1 MLSSITA
8 SKSLETII
16 KADLKSNKRIYS
28 NEVINALKIS
38 KALIE
43 GNLNVALVAPMQSG
57 KTGTIKYLCNTI
69 LTETGYLKKDQTVFF
84 TTSMRDRAL
93 HDQNCQTLESYEGN
107 ILVCKIDRLKQLGL
121 LEIDHYRA
129 GLMVRDE
136 DQYGC
141 GEESTFDFTF
151 FKNIRKSYP
160 QMPIVM
166 VSATPYDIM
175 DAENHGFD
183 VTVVKGERSD
193 NYFGIT
199 EMINEGMVIDLPS
212 HYQHIVADKKGNSF
226 LSDQLKESI
235 SFLKS
240 SEKGLGIVRC
250 NKTEEATYLK
260 SQLSS
265 LKNKYDIDTYVI
277 GCRKECDFSIKDG
290 LRMLPHKIE
299 RQNKKIIL
307 LVMQALSAGKDLK
320 TLKNHIRFVIE
331 TKKRQLANI
340 VQGLPGRV
348 CGYHNNRNL
357 KIYGCKEVME
367 HFSEF
372 ENNPSV
378 IKSEEW
384 INKLYYD
391 QKIVALSTQ
400 TQLQNQVRKGEYRG
414 ILEIK
419 EYTINDL
426 FDPNIENELSFLSKE
441 SIDKITTF
449 FHRDFYNKNSRQ
461 SYLVDPNTN
470 VYAST
475 YSSYKTNTFIRNW
488 KTKIND
494 NMKKVFSKIKDDCY
508 YGILIANYPIDH
520 HLNKLDFSGIKVYK
534 CGEKEILKR
543 LSSTINYSMYESR

>member
-1 MLSSITA
+1 MLSSLKA
-8 SKSLETII
+8 NKNLEI
-16 KADLKSNKRIYS
+16 KIESDLQSSQRIYK
-28 NEVINALKIS
+28 NEIINALKIS

-43 GNLNVALVAPMQSG
+43 GSLNVALVAPMQSG

-69 LTETGYLKKDQTVFF
+69 LTELGYLRKNQTVLF

-93 HDQNCQTLESYEGN
+93 HDQNCKTLESYEGN

-121 LEIDHYRA
+121 VEIDHYNA
-129 GLMVRDE
+129 GLIVRDE

-151 FKNIRKSYP
+151 FKNIRKAYP

-183 VTVVKGERSD
+183 VSIVKGERSES
-193 NYFGIT
+193 YFGIT
-199 EMINEGMVIDLPS
+199 EMLKEGLVVDLPS
-212 HYQHIVADKKGNSF
+212 NYQHIVADKKGNSF
-226 LSDQLKESI
+226 ISDEIKESI
-235 SFLKS
+235 NSLKNHQ
-240 SEKGLGIVRC
+240 KGLGIIRC
-250 NKTEEATYLK
+250 NKTEEAIHLK
-260 SQLSS
+260 EQLRS
-265 LKNKYDIDTYVI
+265 LKNKYDIDVYVV
-277 GCRKECDFSIKDG
+277 GCRKECDFSIKEG
-290 LRMLPHKIE
+290 IRMMSHKVE
-299 RQNKKIIL
+299 RQNKKTIL
-307 LVMQALSAGKDLK
+307 IVMQALSAGKDLK
-320 TLKNHIRFVIE
+320 KLKNHVRFVIE

-378 IKSEEW
+378 IKSEAW

-391 QKIVALSTQ
+391 QKIAALSTQ
-400 TQLQNQVRKGEYRG
+400 TLLHNQVRRGEYRG
-414 ILEIK
+414 VLEIK

-426 FDPNIENELSFLSKE
+426 FDSKIEEQLSFLSSG
-441 SIDKITTF
+441 SIRKIINF
-449 FHRDFYNKNSRQ
+449 FNKDFYSKNSRQ
-461 SYLVDPNTN
+461 SYLVDPKTN

-475 YSSYKTNTFIRNW
+475 YSSHTTNTFVKSW

-494 NMKKVFSKIKDDCY
+494 NMKKVFNKIKDDCY
-508 YGILIANYPIDH
+508 YGILIANYPVDH
-520 HLNKLDFSGIKVYK
+520 PLNKLGFSGIKVYK

-543 LSSTINYSMYESR
+543 LSSTINYSMYESK